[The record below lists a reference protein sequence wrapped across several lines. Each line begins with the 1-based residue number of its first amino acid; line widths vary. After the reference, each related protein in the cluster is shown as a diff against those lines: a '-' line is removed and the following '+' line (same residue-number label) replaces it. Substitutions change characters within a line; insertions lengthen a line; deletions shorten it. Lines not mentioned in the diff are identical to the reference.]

1 MEFKEYSEKAIKL
14 AFYPCIGDNPNYPAL
29 GLAGE
34 SGEVCEK
41 IKKLMRD
48 KNGIIDDELRDGIKK
63 ELGDVLWYVN
73 ALCHEFA
80 ITLNDVAEVNIQKLY
95 SRHQRGVLGGSGDN
109 R

>member
-1 MEFKEYSEKAIKL
+1 MEFTEYSEKAMKT
-14 AFYPCIGDNPNYPAL
+14 AMYPNIGSNPNYPAL

-34 SGEVCEK
+34 TGEVCEK

-48 KNGIIDDELRDGIKK
+48 SGGIITDELVENIKK

-73 ALCHEFA
+73 ALCHEFK
-80 ITLNDVAEVNIQKLY
+80 IELNDVAETNIQKLY
-95 SRHQRGVLGGSGDN
+95 SRKERGALQGNGDN